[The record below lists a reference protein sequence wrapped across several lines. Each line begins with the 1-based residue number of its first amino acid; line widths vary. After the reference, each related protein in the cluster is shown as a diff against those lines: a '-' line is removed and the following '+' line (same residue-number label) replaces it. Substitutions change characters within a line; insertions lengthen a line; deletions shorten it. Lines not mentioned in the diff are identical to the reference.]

1 MRFYNCIKPFF
12 IVFILT
18 FNLQSCKSEDDTV
31 SQPED
36 NSIKT
41 SAVCENGFADIYPC
55 KGYDLMGNIPLSVL
69 ASNLTTSTNTIDGN
83 DVWGWTDPLNGNEY
97 AIACTTNSTA
107 FVNVTNPT
115 NPIFLGRL
123 DTETIANSWRD
134 AKIYN
139 NHVFIVADNAGA
151 HGMQVFDLTR
161 LRNITNPPQ
170 SFDADFVYNGVTECH
185 NIFINENE
193 GVAYLV
199 GCNIYNGGPV
209 FIDISNPTSPT
220 EIGGYADYGYSHD
233 AQVVTYNGPDTDY
246 TGKQIYIGSNGNRF
260 GSNTVVIIDV
270 TDKANPIFISEI
282 DYSNPGYAHQGWFT
296 EDKKYFIFG
305 DELDE
310 KDSGTNSRTIVFD
323 FTDLD
328 NPTFKMDYL
337 GVSAAVDH
345 NGYVKGNN
353 FFLANYTAGMR
364 VLDISGI
371 ENNLIIETAFFDTHP
386 ENNSTDFNGAWSVYP
401 YFESGNIIINDINR
415 GLFVIRKSEI

>member
-1 MRFYNCIKPFF
+1 
-12 IVFILT
+12 VILFV
-18 FNLQSCKSEDDTV
+18 FNLQSCKNDDDIV
-31 SQPED
+31 FKKID
-36 NSIKT
+36 NLIKT

-55 KGYDLMGNIPLSVL
+55 NGYDLMSNMPLSIL
-69 ASNLTTSTNTIDGN
+69 ASNLTTIENTIAGN
-83 DVWGWTDPLNGNEY
+83 DIWGWTDPLNGNEY
-97 AIACTTNSTA
+97 AIVCSTNSTA
-107 FVNVTNPT
+107 FVNVTDPK

-123 DTETIANSWRD
+123 NTETIANSWRD
-134 AKIYN
+134 AKVYN

-161 LRNITNPPQ
+161 LRNISNTPQ
-170 SFDADFVYNGVTECH
+170 TFDADFVYNGVTECH

-209 FIDISNPTSPT
+209 FLDISNPTSPI
-220 EIGGYADYGYSHD
+220 ELGGYEKSGYSHD
-233 AQVVTYNGPDTDY
+233 AQVVTYDGPDTDY
-246 TGKQIYIGSNGNRF
+246 TGKQIFIGSNGNRN

-270 TDKANPIFISEI
+270 TDKLDPKIISEI

-310 KDSGTNSRTIVFD
+310 KNSGTNTRSIVFN

-337 GVSAAVDH
+337 GAFAATDH
-345 NGYVKGNN
+345 NGYVKGNSY
-353 FFLANYTAGMR
+353 FLANYTAGMR
-364 VLDISGI
+364 VLDISNI
-371 ENNLIIETAFFDTHP
+371 ENNLITETAFFDTHP
-386 ENNSTDFNGAWSVYP
+386 ESNGTNFNGAWSVYP
-401 YFESGNIIINDINR
+401 YFNSGNIIINDINR
-415 GLFVIRKSEI
+415 GLFIIRKSEL